1 MSFEKKKI
9 LAIVGA
15 AVILIASVAV
25 SYTAGYSR
33 GYSSRNITLQ
43 DNKDDE
49 EQDSDS
55 AEIDLDEDEIKP
67 LEEDTISVLCC
78 GVDNSEK
85 LTDVVMYALFDTRK
99 GTVDILRIPR
109 DTFVGSA
116 FPTGKV
122 NAIYGHPQDGMTGIE
137 TLENY
142 LEENWNLDVDY
153 YAIIDLNGVR
163 SIVDDLGGV
172 TMNIEQQINYLPGK
186 VLYPG
191 EQTLDGE
198 QAEWI
203 LRYRSGYAN
212 GDLGRIDTQTS
223 FIKAAIQQVKNMGR
237 MKCLPILMK
246 HYNDVDTDMPLKK
259 MIAVASNLFE
269 LDVDDIQMHVVPGQG
284 TMYYSYAVYAV
295 DAEELA
301 EVLNENFASA
311 GETFSAD
318 TMKVAN
324 PHGGSSY
331 RGQSSSSQSS
341 NQNYNQNSSGT
352 SWNNGQGSYQQS
364 SDSQQNN
371 GSGQQTS
378 QQYLYD
384 ENGNPLYRLDSNG
397 DPIYD
402 YDKDG
407 KIVYI
412 YEQENQ
418 REEQEQE
425 NKTSQTKDGRKV
437 IKSKTNQEAEQQQ
450 EEQEDKTSQTKDGRK
465 VVKSKTNQEAEQ
477 KADSE

>member
-49 EQDSDS
+49 EQDGDS

-172 TMNIEQQINYLPGK
+172 TM
-186 VLYPG
+186 
-191 EQTLDGE
+191 
-198 QAEWI
+198 
-203 LRYRSGYAN
+203 
-212 GDLGRIDTQTS
+212 
-223 FIKAAIQQVKNMGR
+223 KNMGR

-246 HYNDVDTDMPLKK
+246 HYNDVDTDMQLKK

-269 LDVDDIQMHVVPGQG
+269 LDVDDMQMHVVPGQG

-341 NQNYNQNSSGT
+341 NQNYNQNSSGN

-465 VVKSKTNQEAEQ
+465 VVKSKSNQEAEQ